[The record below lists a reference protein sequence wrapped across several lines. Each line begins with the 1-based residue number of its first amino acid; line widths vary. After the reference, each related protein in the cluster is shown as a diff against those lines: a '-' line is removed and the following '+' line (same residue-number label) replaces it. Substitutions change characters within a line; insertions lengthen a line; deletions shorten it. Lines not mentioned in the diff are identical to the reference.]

1 MTDEIG
7 EECGIMGIFNGESV
21 VRNLAMGLYAL
32 QHRGQESAGV
42 ATTDG
47 EKVRVSKSMGLV
59 ANLMQGGKLETLAKN
74 SFAGIG
80 HVRYSTTGSRTLA
93 NAQPILVT
101 CKWGYLAVAHNGNI
115 TNAGELRKEMEAN
128 GHIFQSTSD
137 SEVLLH
143 EISRTKA
150 DNLPDAI
157 RIAVQKFKGCFSLI
171 FLTLDTMYVV
181 RDGFGFR
188 PLCLGKKN
196 DSWVLASESCAFDLL
211 GVSYERDIKPGEFLT
226 IKKDGIGSSEIL
238 IKKDRKAFCIF
249 EFVYFA
255 RPDSRIFEQSADKVR
270 RKMGKKL
277 AEESPVNADIVIPCP
292 DSSTTAAL
300 GYAQASGI
308 QFEIG
313 LLRNHYVGRTFI
325 DTSQNIRE
333 QKVKL
338 KFNTINGVLKD
349 RKVCLVD
356 DSIVRGTTLKFLC
369 KMLRDAGAKEVH
381 IRIAS
386 PPVRHPC
393 CFGMDFPS
401 PEELVANL
409 LVPDEVAKMLGVESL
424 GYLSVEGMRECTGA
438 PNDFCGACFDG
449 IYPEKFGTMARNEY

>member
-1 MTDEIG
+1 MIDEIG
-7 EECGIMGIFNGESV
+7 EECGIMGIFNGENI
-21 VRNLAMGLYAL
+21 VRNLATGLYAL

-42 ATTDG
+42 AATDG
-47 EKVRVSKSMGLV
+47 EKVRVSKYMGLV
-59 ANLMQGGKLETLAKN
+59 ADLVEKGKLDDIAEN
-74 SFAGIG
+74 CFAAVG

-93 NAQPILVT
+93 NAQPMLVS

-115 TNAGELRKEMEAN
+115 TNAHELRAEMEAN

-143 EISRTKA
+143 EISRTRA
-150 DNLPDAI
+150 DNLSNAI
-157 RIAVQKFKGCFSLI
+157 RIAVQKFKGSFCLI
-171 FLTLDTMYVV
+171 FLTADSMYVV

-188 PLCLGKKN
+188 PLCFGKKN
-196 DSWVLASESCAFDLL
+196 NSWVFASESCAFDLL
-211 GVSYERDIKPGEFLT
+211 GVDYVRDIQPGEFL
-226 IKKDGIGSSEIL
+226 IINKDGIHSEPL
-238 IKKDRKAFCIF
+238 IKKAQKAYCIF

-277 AEESPVNADIVIPCP
+277 AEESPVDADIIIPCP

-300 GYAQASGI
+300 GYSQESGI
-308 QFEIG
+308 RFEIG

-325 DTSQNIRE
+325 DPSQDIRE

-338 KFNTINGVLKD
+338 KFNTISGVLKD

-356 DSIVRGTTLKFLC
+356 DSIVRGTTLKMIC

-386 PPVRHPC
+386 PPVRFPC
-393 CFGMDFPS
+393 YFGMDFPS
-401 PEELVANL
+401 PAELVANA
-409 LVPDEVAKMLGVESL
+409 LVPKEVAKMLGVESL
-424 GYLSVEGMRECTGA
+424 GYLSVKGMRECTGS
-438 PNDFCGACFDG
+438 PEDFCGACFDG
-449 IYPEKFGTMARNEY
+449 IYPEEFSNTDKNRCG